1 MHASLRHA
9 ASCPHARYQSVTS
22 INKNVKA
29 TPTLR
34 VTPGLMGLVGAG
46 LLLTSWAF
54 VAPTEEG
61 PTRFDLSNAPAIWVT
76 SIATM
81 IAAYGSVQYW
91 LRNPMTSRPPFTLW
105 WAVLV
110 LAIKL
115 VLERLYSYPV
125 SVRIVGSALVWQ
137 TIIALVWFSAYA
149 RIQRE
154 DLPFSVEFPLELCV
168 LAILIGLFQ
177 PSEIAALTTAVWL
190 ATYCTALGASTRM
203 AAAGST
209 SLALL
214 ITLSSPWR
222 RDRLVRYF
230 DQTCMS
236 GCWDLE
242 RVRAVFAT
250 ADWFAP
256 TFSEVDAMPGPPGA
270 YLEFALTHVIRQYG
284 LLLAIMIAAWSAALV
299 IVPLLRLRFAA
310 DSSAR
315 AIASSSGV
323 MLAVAWAGNVAA
335 CFGVLAWHPGW
346 PLPFFSASMAW
357 AMVGGVYLAAAR
369 LAVSDRGANNVATHR
384 HQPSHLIDK
393 EKSK

>member
-1 MHASLRHA
+1 M
-9 ASCPHARYQSVTS
+9 TS
-22 INKNVKA
+22 INENVKA

-34 VTPGLMGLVGAG
+34 VTPGLMGAG
-46 LLLTSWAF
+46 LLLTGWAL
-54 VAPTEEG
+54 VAPTQEG

-81 IAAYGSVQYW
+81 IAAYGSIQYW
-91 LRNPMTSRPPFTLW
+91 LRNPMTSRAPFTLW

-110 LAIKL
+110 LAIGL
-115 VLERLYSYPV
+115 ILERLYSYPV

-177 PSEIAALTTAVWL
+177 PSEIAALMTALWV
-190 ATYCTALGASTRM
+190 ATHRTALGTSMRM
-203 AAAGST
+203 AAVGVT
-209 SLALL
+209 SLAIL

-222 RDRLVRYF
+222 RDRLARYF
-230 DQTCMS
+230 DQTCLR

-250 ADWFAP
+250 ADWFAL
-256 TFSEVDAMPGPPGA
+256 SEVDAMVPGPQGA

-284 LLLAIMIAAWSAALV
+284 LLLAIMIAVWSAALV
-299 IVPLLRLRFAA
+299 IVPLSRLRLAA

-315 AIASSSGV
+315 AIALSCGA
-323 MLAVAWAGNVAA
+323 MLAMAWTGNVAA
-335 CFGVLAWHPGW
+335 CFGVLAWHAGW

-357 AMVGGVYLAAAR
+357 AMVGGVYLGAAR

-393 EKSK
+393 EK